1 LGTEA
6 NVALIAPLAVGRDDI
21 ESLGITMPD
30 VLGLVEDTY
39 RLQGAGQIDVP
50 TKIGVTP
57 DRPDSFY
64 HIMTAWLGGRREVGM
79 KWVSYYPGLEADR
92 GSPDAT
98 ALIVLNDPDTGA
110 PVAILEGMWITNLR
124 TAACG
129 LVAAKHL
136 LPDKPR
142 RVGLIG
148 CGALPS
154 WTVPT
159 LGDMAPTLTEI
170 VVTSRT
176 EASRT
181 RYCESLRASGRWSA
195 TPVDTIEEAVRDA
208 DIIISAVPQSAEQPG
223 KGEWLK
229 PGCLVIA
236 YDVLGTWDDVALG
249 TFDRLAT
256 DGVDRL
262 LSVIEKS
269 RPTAVL
275 PDRITDFAD
284 LVADPAAGRSTAE
297 ERILAIPTGP
307 ASVDVSVGWEV
318 FRRARAAGVGME
330 VTLL

>member
-1 LGTEA
+1 MA
-6 NVALIAPLAVGRDDI
+6 VIAPLVVSRDDI
-21 ESLGITMPD
+21 ESLDITMPD

-39 RLQGAGQIDVP
+39 RLQSAGQIDVP

-79 KWVSYYPGLEADR
+79 KWISYYPGLETER
-92 GSPDAT
+92 RSPDAT

-136 LPDKPR
+136 LPDRPR
-142 RVGLIG
+142 RLGLIG
-148 CGALPS
+148 CGGLPS

-159 LGDMAPTLTEI
+159 LGEMAPTLTDI

-181 RYCESLRASGRWSA
+181 QYCESLRAKGRWSA
-195 TPVDTIEEAVRDA
+195 TPVDTIEEAVSDA
-208 DIIISAVPQSAEQPG
+208 DIVISAIPQSAVQPG

-236 YDVLGTWDDVALG
+236 YDVLGTWDDAALA

-262 LSVIEKS
+262 LSVIERS
-269 RPTAVL
+269 RPTATL
-275 PDRITDFAD
+275 PDRITGFAD
-284 LVADPAAGRSTAE
+284 LVTDPATGRGSAD

-307 ASVDVSVGWEV
+307 ASVDVSVGWEIY
-318 FRRARAAGVGME
+318 RRARAAGRGRE